1 MVNGKFVDENP
12 VNGSPGSLIPAVWGN
27 AVTEELLNVVQA
39 GGLEPAEAER
49 DQLLRAI
56 QTIVK
61 SSLPPEQIR
70 TTLTAYGITDAYTK
84 AEVESLFK
92 NATAL
97 PVGAMMAFPKGV
109 VPNGFLEVDGS
120 VQSAATYP
128 DLAAYLGTTFNK
140 GDEGTGNFRLPE
152 SRGEFLRGWDHGR
165 GVDAG
170 RGVGSY
176 QAGAVEAHSH
186 AANYYNAANNAI
198 NNSFSRKDAYSPA
211 YTSGVTAV
219 TMDASGG
226 GAETRPR
233 NWAVMWCIKA
243 WNAPVNQ
250 GQIDVAA
257 LVDEVQKLKAS
268 VPIGSM
274 LSFPKGVVPPGYLEV
289 DGSVQSAA
297 TYPDLYA
304 YLGTTFNTGS
314 EPAGFFRLPESRG
327 EFLRGWDHG
336 RGVDLARGVGSYQL
350 DAMQGHRHSPLS
362 SSTAFTTYG
371 IGVGGAANGAGIVDR
386 ATTGDPVT
394 DGVSGAP
401 RTGSETRPRNMAVM
415 WCIKAWNA
423 PTNQGNIDVAALA
436 AQVQS
441 VQKVAVVGSHKGL
454 TASASGLNSLVSVSA
469 EQLVVG
475 NEVSFRNLNAV
486 SLNINAAVVGVN
498 GLDTG
503 ALAASTWYSL
513 WVIWN
518 GTVTSGLLS
527 LSATSPTL
535 PSGYT
540 HKARVG
546 WIRTDATSNKY
557 PLSFTQVGRRVQYK
571 VTTGSNVASLPV
583 MASATGNLAAWSAV
597 AVGNYLPPTAPT
609 IDVGLQVQAAGAQI
623 AWASI
628 VPNNAYSTTVSINTP
643 AALTAGT
650 YQALTGGRVMMQL
663 ESSSIYWTSV
673 SSTGGAMT
681 VYCAGW
687 EDAL

>member
-1 MVNGKFVDENP
+1 MDYPKSVPSVGLVNGKFVDENP

-39 GGLEPAEAER
+39 GGLQPSETAR
-49 DQLLRAI
+49 DQLLTAI
-56 QTIVK
+56 RTIIQ
-61 SSLPPEQIR
+61 SSLPVEQVR
-70 TTLTAYGITDAYTK
+70 TTLAAYGITDAYTK
-84 AEVESLFK
+84 AEIEEKLK
-92 NATAL
+92 NTSAL
-97 PVGAMMAFPKGV
+97 PVGVMVPFPKGT
-109 VPNGFLEVDGS
+109 VP
-120 VQSAATYP
+120 A
-128 DLAAYLGTTFNK
+128 
-140 GDEGTGNFRLPE
+140 
-152 SRGEFLRGWDHGR
+152 
-165 GVDAG
+165 
-170 RGVGSY
+170 
-176 QAGAVEAHSH
+176 
-186 AANYYNAANNAI
+186 
-198 NNSFSRKDAYSPA
+198 
-211 YTSGVTAV
+211 
-219 TMDASGG
+219 
-226 GAETRPR
+226 
-233 NWAVMWCIKA
+233 
-243 WNAPVNQ
+243 
-250 GQIDVAA
+250 
-257 LVDEVQKLKAS
+257 
-268 VPIGSM
+268 
-274 LSFPKGVVPPGYLEV
+274 GYLEV

-336 RGVDLARGVGSYQL
+336 RGVDAGRTIGTWQNFDIQSHDHAQNGVNNLPSNQGTGGLNAFGRGVV
-350 DAMQGHRHSPLS
+350 
-362 SSTAFTTYG
+362 
-371 IGVGGAANGAGIVDR
+371 GVATEKTGGL
-386 ATTGDPVT
+386 
-394 DGVSGAP
+394 
-401 RTGSETRPRNMAVM
+401 ETRPRNIAVM

-441 VQKVAVVGSHKGL
+441 AQKFALVGSHKGL
-454 TASASGLNSLVSVSA
+454 TASASGLNSLVNVSA
-469 EQLVVG
+469 DQLVVG